1 MTEYRK
7 DFDKTKYFLIK
18 DDELLEKFNE
28 LWENV
33 SNSIKKEFD
42 SEPIYDE
49 KYLKPKIKSFEG
61 KIKTN
66 FTVIKYKRRF
76 SIYLSI
82 GNIDWFFF

>member
-7 DFDKTKYFLIK
+7 DFDKTQYFLIK

-82 GNIDWFFF
+82 GNIDWFYF